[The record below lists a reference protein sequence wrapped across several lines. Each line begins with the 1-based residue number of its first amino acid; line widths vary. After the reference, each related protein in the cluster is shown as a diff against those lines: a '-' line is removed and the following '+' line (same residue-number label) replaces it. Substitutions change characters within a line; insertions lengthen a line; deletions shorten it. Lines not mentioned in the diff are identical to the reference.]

1 MAQIDS
7 LRSLI
12 KTDTGA
18 WEVVIGLEIHAQI
31 MSETKLFS
39 RAETS
44 FAAEPN
50 THVTPIDAG
59 FPGMLPLLNSY
70 CVHQA
75 IKTGLGLNA
84 QINLFSRFDRKNY
97 FYPDLPNGY
106 QITQLYHPI
115 VGEGHLDIPVA
126 GNENSI
132 RVGIE
137 RIHLEQDAG
146 KSIHDLSPDSSF
158 IDLNRAGTALMEIV
172 TKPDLRSA
180 DEVMAFMK
188 KIRLILR
195 YLGTSDGNMDEG
207 SLRADVNVSVRR
219 PGEPLGRR
227 VEIKNANS
235 IKFIG
240 QAIHFEINRQIAA
253 LESGAE
259 ITQETRLYDPQ
270 KGETRPMRS
279 KEDAQDYRYHPDP
292 DLLPIQLEN
301 DYIDTIR
308 QSMPELPDPK
318 RSRFIKEYG
327 LSAYDAEVMV
337 SEIETPDIYERAVQG
352 LSSWKDGQHDTLQ
365 SKLLANWFLGDLFGQ
380 LKKESLKITDI
391 PFEIEHLS
399 ALVNLISDDTISGK
413 IAKDVFQ
420 EIWKTNKSPKV
431 IVEEKGLKQVTDV
444 SMIEDEVEKVI
455 EAHPQM
461 VQDYL
466 GGKDKIIGFLIGQI
480 MKATK
485 GKINPGALNQIMV
498 KKLSSMR
505 GGK

>member
-1 MAQIDS
+1 MSNADS
-7 LRSLI
+7 LRSLVQ
-12 KTDTGA
+12 TETGA

-31 MSETKLFS
+31 QSKTKLFS

-50 THVTPIDAG
+50 EHVTPIDGG
-59 FPGMLPLLNSY
+59 FPGMLPLLNEY

-84 QINLFSRFDRKNY
+84 QINMFSRFDRKNY

-115 VGEGHLDIPVA
+115 VGEGYLDIQVH
-126 GNENSI
+126 GNEESI

-240 QAIHFEINRQIAA
+240 QAIHYEVSRQIIA
-253 LESGAE
+253 LESDEE
-259 ITQETRLYDPQ
+259 IVQETRLYDPQ

-292 DLLPIQLEN
+292 DLLPVRLEN
-301 DYIDTIR
+301 DYIDVIR
-308 QSMPELPDPK
+308 QSMPELPDHK
-318 RSRFIKEYG
+318 KARFIKEYG

-337 SEIETPDIYERAVQG
+337 SEIETPDIFEKAVQG
-352 LSSWKDGQHDTLQ
+352 LSSWKKDEPDTIQ
-365 SKLLANWFLGDLFGQ
+365 SKLLANWFLGELFGQ
-380 LKKESLKITDI
+380 LKKESVKITNLPFDI
-391 PFEIEHLS
+391 CHL
-399 ALVNLISDDTISGK
+399 AELVNLISNDTISGK

-420 EIWKTNKSPKV
+420 EIWKTNKNPSD
-431 IVEEKGLKQVTDV
+431 IVEEKGLKQVTDTG
-444 SMIEDEVEKVI
+444 MIEAEAEKVLS
-455 EAHPQM
+455 ANSAM
-461 VQDYL
+461 VQEYL
-466 GGKDKIIGFLIGQI
+466 DGKDKVIGFLIGQV
-480 MKATK
+480 MKANK

-498 KKLSSMR
+498 KKLNELK